1 MKQKFIYC
9 ISLLLVVLMSFSSVT
24 IFTTYSAVNTDNSC
38 KISTELQK
46 KISDLSDHETIEVAV
61 WINNTDENVLENA
74 YRIELQKLIGRGIVT
89 TDLATATLLFEESV
103 TLDKDEVSAE
113 KTQQLLSIR
122 RSSFSDV
129 ITNANKEWQRE
140 IQSGLSSQSKIIYTS
155 TYAPIAIMKV
165 TKQDIELLKSLDTV
179 NNIYLYDNEI
189 ASTDSL
195 SYFDNNTSTSAFINT
210 DYGVWQEITGIND
223 LRNMGYYGTDIRIG
237 LYDQGSP
244 ELNHNS
250 GVFNNSDLEEAYY
263 DDSNTH
269 STYTASIIVGRTSN
283 YLGVAPF
290 STLVYAGYRDSY
302 IIDIDKMMSNNINV
316 LCVSFFAHSGTYN
329 NYGIYAKYMDYLSYN
344 YHLTIC
350 ISAGNLSQTPNG
362 VTDVAMSYNAITVGN
377 IDDNKTPSKLDD
389 VVYNTC
395 YNWTNAAAY
404 KPDICAPGARAATA
418 SSPEAFSGGYGGTS
432 AAAPIVAGICALL
445 MDADSRLLV
454 RPTLV
459 KSILM
464 SSAYRFPN
472 MDEAYSGSS
481 SVYPGLSKEAGAGM
495 VDGKRALELLNSNTW
510 QCIDQQVALDSEAP
524 YTTNITVTQNDIST
538 NKKIAICFTWR
549 QKVTNKSSVSAVT
562 KYSLSL
568 NNPSGVRVAYSN
580 FQNDNKQ
587 FIYFKPTVA
596 GTYKLVAQKQNI
608 TFNTQLTC
616 SYYISN

>member
-1 MKQKFIYC
+1 MKRKFIYC
-9 ISLLLVVLMSFSSVT
+9 ISLLLVVLISFSSAT
-24 IFTTYSAVNTDNSC
+24 IFTTYSTVNIDDTC
-38 KISTELQK
+38 KISTELK
-46 KISDLSDHETIEVAV
+46 EKLSDLSDYETVEVAV

-74 YRIELQKLIGRGIVT
+74 YKVELQKLISRGIVT
-89 TDLATATLLFEESV
+89 TDLATATLLFEENV

-129 ITNANKEWQRE
+129 ITNANKEWQSE
-140 IQSGLSSQSKIIYTS
+140 IQSVLSSQSKIIYTS
-155 TYAPIAIMKV
+155 TYAPIAIMKI
-165 TKQDIELLKSLDTV
+165 TKQDIELLKSLNSV

-189 ASTDSL
+189 VISDNC
-195 SYFDNNTSTSAFINT
+195 FDNVISKSAFINT

-250 GVFNNSDLEEAYY
+250 GVFNTSDLEEAYY
-263 DDSNTH
+263 DAPNPH
-269 STYTASIIVGRTSN
+269 STYTASIIAGRTSN

-302 IIDIDKMMSNNINV
+302 LIDIDKMMSKNINV
-316 LCVSFFAHSGTYN
+316 LCVSFFEHSGTYN

-350 ISAGNLSQTPNG
+350 ISAGNLLDTPNG

-389 VVYNTC
+389 VVYDTC

-418 SSPEAFSGGYGGTS
+418 SSPGVFSGGYGGTS

-459 KSILM
+459 KSVLM

-481 SVYPGLSKEAGAGM
+481 SIYPGLSKEVGAGM
-495 VDGKRALELLNSNTW
+495 VDGKRALELLNSNNW
-510 QCIDQQVALDSEAP
+510 RCIEQQYALDSESP
-524 YTTNITVTQNDIST
+524 YTMNITVSQNDVNA
-538 NKKIAICFTWR
+538 NKKIAICLVWR
-549 QKVTNKSSVSAVT
+549 QKVINNSSVITAT
-562 KYSLSL
+562 KYSLTL
-568 NNPSGVRVAYSN
+568 NNPNGVRVAYSN
-580 FQNDNKQ
+580 FQNDSKQ

-596 GTYKLVAQKQNI
+596 GTYKLIVQKENLATNTKL
-608 TFNTQLTC
+608 TF
-616 SYYISN
+616 SYYISE